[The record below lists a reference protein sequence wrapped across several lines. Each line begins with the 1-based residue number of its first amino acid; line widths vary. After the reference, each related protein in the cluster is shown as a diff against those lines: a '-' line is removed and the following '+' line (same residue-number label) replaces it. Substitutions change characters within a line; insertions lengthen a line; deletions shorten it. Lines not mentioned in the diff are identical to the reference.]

1 MDAEGEPM
9 EVDGEQAE
17 DGQQAEQ
24 AAIDENRNRI
34 DAFRANANRRNVRT
48 VTRNCKLR
56 TVLNDDYREL
66 RHPLR
71 TLAEDYTVVRRDTFD
86 LVNMDVLRWIQEGA
100 EGTPCPDILNQGYWR
115 KAFTLCTLPPT
126 HTEEATEPHFLHLIQ
141 TFNWC
146 FQRSRL
152 LHPDDFAEDDPDRP
166 DIPQPLYEPPD
177 FNSPTLR
184 SRLADLFARGE
195 AIPAIKNHLALNPP
209 KYMKHTFTAYFYDLQ
224 NRIEPNLPRQ
234 PQAFANVM
242 VRHLLNH
249 DEPADVDFDDLP
261 VALRA
266 DFRVY
271 YQNHFEE
278 FERCFAGYNLTEV
291 GKSPGR
297 RVNAAYIPGALRYLT
312 GILFQE
318 AERLDS
324 QRWTVLPIG
333 KLQISFVPIDIR
345 VLYWVCRLAHGN
357 AYGNENI
364 VFEAPPAIRRDTPGP
379 GGVMFIPQN
388 IIAGNTNPLLKEQ
401 FFEQLFNLDPLSKR
415 RMRYSPEYVFNPD
428 VEPITFKFSLNT
440 DGVRVCFHFVR
451 ALVSLQGERMPDT
464 SADVRY
470 YARELNLTNWHRGM
484 YHLNKEPGGLDAE
497 RLQGTRIV
505 GIDPGIRAIITGTDT
520 TQHLEVRQ
528 TRQQHV
534 VQISNKEYQ
543 HRSLS
548 NWIRQKTLHSRIHS
562 PDDMATQYL
571 ALSAFPARTCDLQN
585 FLDHVHLRSFLH
597 NTLHNFACHYRHR
610 EQRCTTFSARVSAQ
624 ESIVNQILNM
634 EDPED
639 LRDLPFNHR
648 DMGKRQRKLTRRAA
662 RAQRQ
667 LVQDTTMKEPEADV
681 ETIVAY
687 GAARFGATSKRHQA
701 VPVETLR
708 ARIARRALLILVDE
722 FRTSVTCHVCN
733 GRLQQFRE
741 RQTLVCQHNKKYIRD
756 FRNAPVYDDE
766 GHYIEGTWTRGKPRQ
781 WCMDENGARLHWTSI
796 CPGREQVHDFRNKV
810 YALKWCPNCQF
821 VFDRDI
827 NASTNIHRIFEL
839 YMANDGG
846 IESRP
851 AAMSRGQVQEVVN
864 EVEEE
869 DELETDDDDEE
880 LL

>member
-1 MDAEGEPM
+1 MDADGEPM
-9 EVDGEQAE
+9 EID
-17 DGQQAEQ
+17 DQQAEQ
-24 AAIDENRNRI
+24 AAIVENRNRI
-34 DAFRANANRRNVRT
+34 NAFLANRHNVRT
-48 VTRNCKLR
+48 VTRNCKLK
-56 TVLNDDYREL
+56 TVLNDDYQGL
-66 RHPLR
+66 LFPLR

-126 HTEEATEPHFLHLIQ
+126 HTEEAAEPHFLHLTQ

-146 FQRSRL
+146 FQRSRV

-166 DIPQPLYEPPD
+166 
-177 FNSPTLR
+177 
-184 SRLADLFARGE
+184 
-195 AIPAIKNHLALNPP
+195 
-209 KYMKHTFTAYFYDLQ
+209 
-224 NRIEPNLPRQ
+224 
-234 PQAFANVM
+234 ANAM

-249 DEPADVDFDDLP
+249 DDPADVDFDELP
-261 VALRA
+261 IGLRA
-266 DFRVY
+266 DFQAY

-291 GKSPGR
+291 GKNPGR
-297 RVNAAYIPGALRYLT
+297 RVNVAYIPGALRYLT

-324 QRWTVLPIG
+324 QRWTVLPVG

-364 VFEAPPAIRRDTPGP
+364 VFQAPPAIMRENPGR

-388 IIAGNTNPLLKEQ
+388 SIAVNADPLLKEQ

-451 ALVSLQGERMPDT
+451 ALASLQGERMPDT

-520 TQHLEVRQ
+520 TQDLEVRQ

-543 HRSLS
+543 
-548 NWIRQKTLHSRIHS
+548 
-562 PDDMATQYL
+562 
-571 ALSAFPARTCDLQN
+571 
-585 FLDHVHLRSFLH
+585 
-597 NTLHNFACHYRHR
+597 
-610 EQRCTTFSARVSAQ
+610 
-624 ESIVNQILNM
+624 
-634 EDPED
+634 
-639 LRDLPFNHR
+639 
-648 DMGKRQRKLTRRAA
+648 
-662 RAQRQ
+662 
-667 LVQDTTMKEPEADV
+667 
-681 ETIVAY
+681 
-687 GAARFGATSKRHQA
+687 
-701 VPVETLR
+701 
-708 ARIARRALLILVDE
+708 
-722 FRTSVTCHVCN
+722 
-733 GRLQQFRE
+733 
-741 RQTLVCQHNKKYIRD
+741 
-756 FRNAPVYDDE
+756 
-766 GHYIEGTWTRGKPRQ
+766 
-781 WCMDENGARLHWTSI
+781 
-796 CPGREQVHDFRNKV
+796 
-810 YALKWCPNCQF
+810 
-821 VFDRDI
+821 
-827 NASTNIHRIFEL
+827 
-839 YMANDGG
+839 
-846 IESRP
+846 
-851 AAMSRGQVQEVVN
+851 
-864 EVEEE
+864 
-869 DELETDDDDEE
+869 
-880 LL
+880 